1 MPRSEHGRHAILFA
15 GATVLHVFEVP
26 GYDPA
31 AHGIGSTMFER
42 GRLDH
47 LGFTVADEAALGEV
61 RDRLVAAGASSGEIR
76 ALGPTLSV
84 RYEDPDGFEGEI
96 DCFDPAFDPSAIG
109 PDAEVVDPTWLD
121 RAQRVLQSVTASSS
135 ADGRRDGTVLGTH
148 RSRVTPKLGGG
159 EGGAVGE
166 GAELRPD
173 HRRVDLGGIAR
184 P

>member
-1 MPRSEHGRHAILFA
+1 MIKPSGVSHVAMVTADLDRYRDFYEDVVGLDTALVLGAASEHGRHAILFA

-31 AHGIGSTMFER
+31 AHGIGSAMFER

-76 ALGPTLSV
+76 VLGPTLSV

-121 RAQRVLQSVTASSS
+121 RAQRVLQSVTAPS
-135 ADGRRDGTVLGTH
+135 
-148 RSRVTPKLGGG
+148 
-159 EGGAVGE
+159 
-166 GAELRPD
+166 
-173 HRRVDLGGIAR
+173 
-184 P
+184 